1 MDLVRKTGYLKPGDS
16 SLGPWSVTSGG
27 EKLQPF
33 LKIPPLKLTKSDSNY
48 MSLIY
53 TVNITNS

>member
-1 MDLVRKTGYLKPGDS
+1 MDLVRKPGYLKGDS
-16 SLGPWSVTSGG
+16 SMGPLSVTSGG

-48 MSLIY
+48 MNL
-53 TVNITNS
+53 